1 MIVLVV
7 FALVVFLIGAVVAA
21 RRVAKVPTVR
31 LVSTKQPPELS
42 IGTGITWHLFL
53 SHIWSTGQDAVGN
66 IKSELQLLVPGLKIF
81 LDADDLKDIGSLE
94 EYIQHSQM
102 ILFFLSCGYFRSK
115 NCLREIRSSLEMDK
129 PIVLVQE
136 ADPAKGGATL
146 QALRGECPEDLQP
159 DIFEKGWAHTIYMRI
174 QEFQRVSLKT
184 IVEAVLLCSPNYV
197 NQTSLPLCVPGEPE
211 SQPLAFAK
219 ETMLWASPANA
230 GAQLLAEEIATT
242 FAGLTVSTAEAPG
255 PATHMLLYLNEDSF
269 SDERLAEQVKQAR
282 KDKLKI
288 VMAHENDPDRGGC
301 LFSKFFEVTPQE
313 LIADG
318 LYKDLARS
326 CFPGRHHP
334 VSLALLAK
342 DLGATPAR
350 SRSVASVSRLSASI
364 AEHGSRLFLKISRRS
379 SATATTAGDGT
390 GGEATVS
397 VDAVEAAASAEAA
410 QEHV

>member
-1 MIVLVV
+1 MIGLVV

-31 LVSTKQPPELS
+31 LVSTKQPPELN
-42 IGTGITWHLFL
+42 IGTGLTWHLFL

-66 IKSELQLLVPGLKIF
+66 IKSELQLLV
-81 LDADDLKDIGSLE
+81 DDLKDIGSLE

-102 ILFFLSCGYFRSK
+102 ILFFLSCGYFRSQARSRRP
-115 NCLREIRSSLEMDK
+115 NCLREIRSSLEKDK

-174 QEFQRVSLKT
+174 EEFQR
-184 IVEAVLLCSPNYV
+184 AVLLCSPNYL

-230 GAQLLAEEIATT
+230 GAQVLAEEIATT
-242 FAGLTVSTAEAPG
+242 FAGLTISTADAR
-255 PATHMLLYLNEDSF
+255 PATVTHMLLYLNEDSF
-269 SDERLAEQVKQAR
+269 VSDARLAEQVKQAR
-282 KDKLKI
+282 QDRLKI
-288 VMAHENDPDRGGC
+288 VMAHENDPDLGGC
-301 LFSKFFEVTPQE
+301 LFSRFFEVTPQERAGE

-326 CFPGRHHP
+326 CFPGPHHP

-350 SRSVASVSRLSASI
+350 SGSVASMSRLSASI
-364 AEHGSRLFLKISRRS
+364 AEHGSRLVRKISRSS
-379 SATATTAGDGT
+379 SATATIAGDGT

-397 VDAVEAAASAEAA
+397 VDSVEPAASAEAA